1 MARPCFKLE
10 KIHPTPLAGVDEAG
24 CAPLAGPVVAAD
36 TKNAVAAV
44 DDALLNSARLIASVI
59 EATQASNL
67 PVSESQKLLSS
78 MTTGLQ
84 AVLDGRGNM
93 VSAIRQMTDIKG
105 RSNFAPLDF
114 GCPEGWGTASATVVP
129 VSKAAQPATVAIG
142 A

>member
-1 MARPCFKLE
+1 MLNFRP
-10 KIHPTPLAGVDEAG
+10 G
-24 CAPLAGPVVAAD
+24 AGPVVAAD

-59 EATQASNL
+59 EATQGSDL
-67 PVSESQKLLSS
+67 PVGESQKLLAS
-78 MTTGLQ
+78 MTSGLQ

-114 GCPEGWGTASATVVP
+114 GCPVPMMASASAGSAP
-129 VSKAAQPATVAIG
+129 GREAAAPAAATAR